1 MTVMYITTIMDIVK
15 EGTKEKPEF
24 PHKIKEDHTM
34 GTIELDS
41 KIKELRELRRMAEE
55 LQAEIDGITDTI
67 KAEMTARNVDTLTG
81 ADWKATWKPVTSSR
95 IDTAAIKKEL
105 PDIAA
110 RYTKASVS
118 RRFVL
123 A

>member
-1 MTVMYITTIMDIVK
+1 
-15 EGTKEKPEF
+15 
-24 PHKIKEDHTM
+24 M
-34 GTIELDS
+34 GTLELDS

-81 ADWKATWKPVTSSR
+81 ADWKATWKEVTSNRLDGTSL
-95 IDTAAIKKEL
+95 KKEL

-118 RRFVL
+118 RRFTL

>member
-1 MTVMYITTIMDIVK
+1 
-15 EGTKEKPEF
+15 
-24 PHKIKEDHTM
+24 M

-41 KIKELRELRRMAEE
+41 KIKELRELRRMSEE

-81 ADWKATWKPVTSSR
+81 ADWRATWKEVTSNRLDS
-95 IDTAAIKKEL
+95 TALKKEL

-110 RYTKASVS
+110 RYTKASTS
-118 RRFVL
+118 RRFTL

>member
-1 MTVMYITTIMDIVK
+1 
-15 EGTKEKPEF
+15 
-24 PHKIKEDHTM
+24 M

-55 LQAEIDGITDTI
+55 LQQEIDGITDTI

-81 ADWKATWKPVTSSR
+81 TDWKVTWKSVTSNRLDS
-95 IDTAAIKKEL
+95 TALKKEL

-110 RYTKASVS
+110 RFMKASTS
-118 RRFVL
+118 RRFTL

>member
-1 MTVMYITTIMDIVK
+1 
-15 EGTKEKPEF
+15 
-24 PHKIKEDHTM
+24 M

-55 LQAEIDGITDTI
+55 LQTEIDGITDTI
-67 KAEMTARNVDTLTG
+67 KDEMTARNVDTLTG
-81 ADWKATWKPVTSSR
+81 ADWKATWKEVTSNRLDS
-95 IDTAAIKKEL
+95 TALKKEL

-110 RYTKASVS
+110 RFMKASIS
-118 RRFVL
+118 RRFTL

>member
-1 MTVMYITTIMDIVK
+1 MSIS
-15 EGTKEKPEF
+15 
-24 PHKIKEDHTM
+24 
-34 GTIELDS
+34 ELDM
-41 KIKELRELRRMAEE
+41 KVKELRELKRIAEE

-67 KAEMTARNVDTLTG
+67 KAEMTARDVDTLTG
-81 ADWKATWKPVTSSR
+81 DDWKATWKPVTSNR

-118 RRFVL
+118 RRFTL

>member
-1 MTVMYITTIMDIVK
+1 
-15 EGTKEKPEF
+15 
-24 PHKIKEDHTM
+24 M
-34 GTIELDS
+34 GTIELNG
-41 KIKELRELRRMAEE
+41 KIKELRSLRRMADE
-55 LQAEIDGITDTI
+55 LAGEIEALQDAI

-81 ADWKATWKPVTSSR
+81 DDWKVTWKEVTSNRLDS
-95 IDTAAIKKEL
+95 TALKKEL

-118 RRFVL
+118 RRFTL

>member
-1 MTVMYITTIMDIVK
+1 
-15 EGTKEKPEF
+15 
-24 PHKIKEDHTM
+24 M

-55 LQAEIDGITDTI
+55 LQAEIDGITDII

-81 ADWKATWKPVTSSR
+81 ADWKATWKEVTSNRLDS
-95 IDTAAIKKEL
+95 TALKKEL

-110 RYTKASVS
+110 RYTKASTS
-118 RRFVL
+118 RRFTL